1 MIRADEMFTRQLDNE
16 LAAGR
21 RGLLHAPTTAIPAKN
36 GEAVLKAIADEN
48 GQAASPPSFS
58 PHLSAKKY
66 TTTGCFLGKAAA
78 LGSSN
83 AGQAQ
88 NRSP

>member
-58 PHLSAKKY
+58 PHLSAKY
-66 TTTGCFLGKAAA
+66 TTAGCFLGKAAA
-78 LGSSN
+78 LGSLN
-83 AGQAQ
+83 DGRA
-88 NRSP
+88 

>member
-78 LGSSN
+78 LGSLN
-83 AGQAQ
+83 DGRA
-88 NRSP
+88 